1 MAPASAT
8 VEILVTRGGLEPQA
22 ALAVAEAIENEMT
35 NSKLVTVPVLDARV
49 ASLETTIER
58 TKSELVRWVFG
69 TFLGSS
75 VISGAGA
82 VVTYF
87 LGRAAH

>member
-8 VEILVTRGGLEPQA
+8 VPQA

-35 NSKLVTVPVLDARV
+35 NSTLVTVPVLDARI
-49 ASLETTIER
+49 AGLETTIER
-58 TKSELVRWVFG
+58 AKSELIRWVFG

-75 VISGAGA
+75 VISAAGA